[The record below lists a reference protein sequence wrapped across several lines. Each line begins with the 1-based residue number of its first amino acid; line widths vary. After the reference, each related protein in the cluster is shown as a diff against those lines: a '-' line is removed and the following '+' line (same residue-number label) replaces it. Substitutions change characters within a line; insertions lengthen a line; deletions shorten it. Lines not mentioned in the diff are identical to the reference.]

1 MEDDWTNRGIR
12 VDRQWS
18 KQTIDAG
25 LPSKAY
31 YILMF
36 FFFPNFYWRRC
47 TFPGSCRAYEHFHVP
62 KLILQKDIF
71 NQDQVK
77 KWKIIREM
85 IEKDGRGREGQIC
98 MTVKLRI
105 VKWCPELLDNSSFS
119 RRTTWTFLIE
129 HKLQSLYVFK
139 VNIESSIN
147 LVLNSGFL
155 NFCLKKGDESRYL
168 KRTKKV
174 C

>member
-85 IEKDGRGREGQIC
+85 IEKDGRGRIVIWRLQRHFGQMMVSVKRHKDLRDGMKATWDVLEQDCHIICNEMVYSVPHEHVVVLEGG
-98 MTVKLRI
+98 L
-105 VKWCPELLDNSSFS
+105 
-119 RRTTWTFLIE
+119 
-129 HKLQSLYVFK
+129 KLQP
-139 VNIESSIN
+139 
-147 LVLNSGFL
+147 
-155 NFCLKKGDESRYL
+155 
-168 KRTKKV
+168 
-174 C
+174 